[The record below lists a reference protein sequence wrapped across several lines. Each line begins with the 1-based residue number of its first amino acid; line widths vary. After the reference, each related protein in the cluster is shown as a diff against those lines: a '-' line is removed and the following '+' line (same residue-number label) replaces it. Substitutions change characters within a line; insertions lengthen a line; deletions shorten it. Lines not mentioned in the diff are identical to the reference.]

1 MESTDTIAAL
11 VPLAADTARAV
22 WAAVDW
28 PVAGFVL
35 ISGLVVMDYGLFS
48 GVKIPLSRFGF
59 ALVSWA
65 LYSGVSIAAE
75 FAAGQF
81 DWLTIPRRIFAFFIA
96 SLAYDIAKRR
106 GWIQS
111 IRERKRKGE

>member
-1 MESTDTIAAL
+1 MPADLLPIAL
-11 VPLAADTARAV
+11 DTARAV

-35 ISGLVVMDYGLFS
+35 VSGLVVMDYGLFPRA
-48 GVKIPLSRFGF
+48 KIPLSRFGF

-75 FAAGQF
+75 IAAGQF
-81 DWLTIPRRIFAFFIA
+81 DWLSIPRRIFAFFIA
-96 SLAYDIAKRR
+96 SLAYDVAKRR

-111 IRERKRKGE
+111 IRERQRKGPPQ